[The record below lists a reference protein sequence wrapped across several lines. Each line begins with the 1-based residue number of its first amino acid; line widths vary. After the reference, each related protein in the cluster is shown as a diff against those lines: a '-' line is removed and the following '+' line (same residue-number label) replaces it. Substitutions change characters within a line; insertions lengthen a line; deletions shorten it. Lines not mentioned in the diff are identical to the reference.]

1 METKISHSLIKAV
14 SGEFDLES
22 VYKLTLNRMN
32 IRAIENLE
40 GCVNLQELN
49 LSNNEIER
57 IQGLEKLQS
66 LRKIT
71 LTSNKISSLQ
81 GLDKCAALEHI
92 FVQDNMIDNISEI
105 ANVSALKNLKSL
117 YLRNIDGS
125 QKNPVCDHP
134 SYRSSIVRQLPHI
147 SILDGERL
155 KHSNT
160 LYADASSSQTTS
172 TAQVQV
178 TARVLLPLRPPSFLS
193 SSSPRRFLRASHGC
207 PASRGRRTRM
217 TLTSCLRPSRQSL
230 TP

>member
-172 TAQVQV
+172 TAQVQIPESKSWLSGFTWEEDKDDV
-178 TARVLLPLRPPSFLS
+178 DKLLAPIQAKFDAVMSDSKKLNAAAVALLS
-193 SSSPRRFLRASHGC
+193 HY
-207 PASRGRRTRM
+207 
-217 TLTSCLRPSRQSL
+217 Q
-230 TP
+230 